1 MVAAVR
7 VHKNGGPEVLTYEDV
22 QVPAPGP
29 GQVRVKNHACGLNY
43 IDTYFRSGL
52 YPAAGGLPFV
62 AGNEAAGEVVAVGPG
77 VTEVKVG
84 DRVGYTSALG
94 SYAAERIMP
103 ADRLVKLPD
112 AITYEQAAGMML
124 KGMTVE
130 YLLHRTFKVQKG
142 MNVLIHAA
150 AGGIGLI
157 ACQWA
162 NHLGANVIG
171 TVGSKDKAALA
182 KANGCHHTILYREE
196 DFPTKVKE
204 ITGGKL
210 CEVVYD
216 GVGKATFPA
225 SLDCIKPLGMFASFG
240 NASGS
245 IEAFN
250 INILQAKGSL
260 FCTRPT
266 LNTYAAKRE
275 DLLSIANNLFNVVAS
290 GKVEDSDQPEIRAQ
304 GRAAGAP
311 RSRSAQDHRLDRS
324 DAVTLAE
331 RSGAPNQTRARH
343 RSCDERAG
351 IGGRCDGRRRAG
363 DRAEALR
370 AVPRPRT
377 AASGLRQAAARHR
390 AGNHRGPQAI
400 RRQGARA
407 GGRDSQVMPL
417 GNQNDMTDAE
427 REALGRWIVALK

>member
-7 VHKNGGPEVLTYEDV
+7 VHKHGGPEALTYE
-22 QVPAPGP
+22 QVEVAAPGP
-29 GQVRVKNHACGLNY
+29 GQARVKNHACGLNY

-52 YPAAGGLPFV
+52 YPSPTGMPFI
-62 AGNEAAGEVVAVGPG
+62 AGNEGAGEVVAIGPG
-77 VTEVKVG
+77 VTDVKVG

-112 AITYEQAAGMML
+112 AISYEQAAGMML

-130 YLLHRTFKVQKG
+130 YLLHRTFKLQKG

-162 NHLGANVIG
+162 NYIGANVIG
-171 TVGSKDKAALA
+171 TVGSKDKADLA
-182 KANGCHHTILYREE
+182 KANGCHHTILYRDE
-196 DFPTKVKE
+196 DFVAKVKE

-216 GVGKATFPA
+216 GVGKATFPK
-225 SLDCIKPLGMFASFG
+225 SLDCIRPLGMFASFG
-240 NASGS
+240 NSSGS

-250 INILQAKGSL
+250 INLLQQKGSL

-275 DLLSIANNLFNVVAS
+275 DLLSIANNLFGVIAS
-290 GKVEDSDQPEIRAQ
+290 GKVKIP
-304 GRAAGAP
+304 
-311 RSRSAQDHRLDRS
+311 
-324 DAVTLAE
+324 V
-331 RSGAPNQTRARH
+331 NQKY
-343 RSCDERAG
+343 
-351 IGGRCDGRRRAG
+351 
-363 DRAEALR
+363 
-370 AVPRPRT
+370 
-377 AASGLRQAAARHR
+377 
-390 AGNHRGPQAI
+390 
-400 RRQGARA
+400 
-407 GGRDSQVMPL
+407 
-417 GNQNDMTDAE
+417 
-427 REALGRWIVALK
+427 ALKDAQQAHRDLEARKTTGSTVLMP